1 MKLNLKK
8 RFTNKTFVAS
18 FVAVIILLIQQLG
31 LGDYLPSNLM
41 EIVNTLLILL
51 SMLGIIVDPTTNGV
65 TDSQAVLEDKTS
77 DELLKEIEDLKS
89 KLEEQNK

>member
-18 FVAVIILLIQQLG
+18 FIAVVILLVQQLG
-31 LGDYLPSNLM
+31 LGQYLPNNLM
-41 EIVNTLLILL
+41 DIVNTILILL

-65 TDSQAVLEDKTS
+65 TDSQAVLENKTS
-77 DELLKEIEDLKS
+77 DELLEEIKELKE
-89 KLEEQNK
+89 KLEK